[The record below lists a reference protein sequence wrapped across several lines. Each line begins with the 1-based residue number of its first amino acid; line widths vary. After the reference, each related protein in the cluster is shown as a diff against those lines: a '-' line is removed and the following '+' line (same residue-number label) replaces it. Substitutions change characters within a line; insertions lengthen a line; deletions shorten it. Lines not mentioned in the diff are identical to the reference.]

1 VRVLQNVSAKCLRS
15 AQSLVILHVRGVT
28 VDVSVGRLAGDVVRV
43 PSGFAFSLSAASSWF
58 CCTVG
63 GGSCWMSS
71 VSTIGNTVAVQCLHG
86 ERALISRYAVLS
98 RSDVEL
104 PYKIFG
110 SAIVG

>member
-1 VRVLQNVSAKCLRS
+1 
-15 AQSLVILHVRGVT
+15 
-28 VDVSVGRLAGDVVRV
+28 
-43 PSGFAFSLSAASSWF
+43 
-58 CCTVG
+58 
-63 GGSCWMSS
+63 MSS